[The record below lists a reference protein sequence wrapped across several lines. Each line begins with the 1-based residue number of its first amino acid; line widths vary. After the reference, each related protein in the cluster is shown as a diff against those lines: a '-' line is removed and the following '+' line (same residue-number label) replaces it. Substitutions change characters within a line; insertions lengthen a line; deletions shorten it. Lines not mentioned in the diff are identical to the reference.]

1 MAAVLYY
8 FIDSWKM
15 VYGLFVALPA
25 LIGFLLSFFIK
36 ETPSFY
42 SMKKDIDKVK
52 YFIDLKLIKT
62 LDEIAIINGKEKFSQ
77 IMPKL

>member
-15 VYGLFVALPA
+15 VYGLFVVLPVS
-25 LIGFLLSFFIK
+25 IGFLLSFYIK

-42 SMKKDIDKVK
+42 SVKKEIDKVK
-52 YFIDLKLIKT
+52 YFINLKLIKT
-62 LDEIAIINGKEKFSQ
+62 LDDIAIINRKEKFSQ
-77 IMPKL
+77 IMP